1 MKKFS
6 KLKVALSLAKPGWE
20 AQKKL
25 ASIGYE
31 DFRKPKPSSKVAA
44 VLLLLVPNSND
55 SWDIIYIKRPSN
67 NPHDK
72 HGGQISFPGGRTEEN
87 DRSLEDTALRETEEE
102 IGVPR
107 TQIQLL
113 GSLSQ
118 VYVFVSDFI
127 VSPYV
132 AFCETLPEFILQE
145 SEVAYVIRK
154 DLKELLSTEILT
166 KDLPIRSTVL
176 KNVPYYDLDGETL
189 WGATAM
195 MTAEFLEIYRSILI

>member
-1 MKKFS
+1 MNKFS
-6 KLKVALSLAKPGWE
+6 KLKAALNSTKPGWE
-20 AQKKL
+20 AQKQL

-31 DFRKPKPSSKVAA
+31 DFRKPKASSKIAA
-44 VLLLLVPNSND
+44 VLLLLVPNSKD
-55 SWDIIYIKRPSN
+55 SWDIIYIKRPSD

-87 DRSLEDTALRETEEE
+87 DRSLEETALRETEEE
-102 IGVPR
+102 IGVPK

-113 GSLSQ
+113 GSLSK

-132 AFCETLPEFILQE
+132 ACCETLPDFILQE
-145 SEVAYVIRK
+145 SEVDYIIRQ
-154 DLKELLSTEILT
+154 DLNELLASEILT

-176 KNVPYYDLDGETL
+176 KKVPYYDLSGETL

-195 MTAEFLEIYRSILI
+195 MTAEFLAVYRNTM